1 MFPSSLSLAAN
12 LERVDGSLGGLGG
25 KLVKEVAGKVVKGAL
40 HGVAKANI
48 PLLSGACELV
58 GEAIEIVNELARVH
72 TEMQE
77 TADWLR
83 DQRLLFDGYSEKL
96 QAQES
101 NTAHAGDKLHVA
113 LQKAIESA
121 VDELGNLVGLM
132 SKVDDPSYAK
142 RVAKGLW
149 FESEFQECKTAFN
162 EAVHQLEVRSIP

>member
-1 MFPSSLSLAAN
+1 MLSSSLGLAAN

-101 NTAHAGDKLHVA
+101 NTAHAGDKLHAA

-132 SKVDDPSYAK
+132 SKVDDPSYL
-142 RVAKGLW
+142 RQTGRKGAL
-149 FESEFQECKTAFN
+149 
-162 EAVHQLEVRSIP
+162 V

>member
-1 MFPSSLSLAAN
+1 MLSSSLSLAAN

-72 TEMQE
+72 AEMQE
-77 TADWLR
+77 AADWLR

-101 NTAHAGDKLHVA
+101 NTAHAGDKLHAA

-132 SKVDDPSYAK
+132 SKVDDPSYL
-142 RVAKGLW
+142 RHTGRKGAL
-149 FESEFQECKTAFN
+149 
-162 EAVHQLEVRSIP
+162 V